1 MLISDAGGLEQPPHR
16 RPVCGALVTQVVG
29 DSRRVSL
36 ERLALRHLAV
46 EQAQRI
52 PLEAELA
59 IAVELG
65 FQRTVV
71 SLQALEVGRPAL
83 AVADAV
89 ELQAQVLETDLV
101 QPLACQLDHLC
112 VQPRRR
118 ASDRFHV
125 ELEELPVAALL
136 WPVITEHRTEQIKTR
151 GLRTL
156 VEAAFEVS
164 AHHSRGR
171 LRSQGQ
177 VSPSAVVETIKL
189 FGHRIGVF
197 SHALDQLGVLEDRS
211 DDLLVAEPA
220 PDLRRPLL
228 RRPPQRHLG
237 RKDVAHAAD
246 GFDRFATGHRS
257 VRL

>member
-1 MLISDAGGLEQPPHR
+1 M
-16 RPVCGALVTQVVG
+16 
-29 DSRRVSL
+29 
-36 ERLALRHLAV
+36 
-46 EQAQRI
+46 
-52 PLEAELA
+52 
-59 IAVELG
+59 
-65 FQRTVV
+65 
-71 SLQALEVGRPAL
+71 
-83 AVADAV
+83 
-89 ELQAQVLETDLV
+89 

-118 ASDRFHV
+118 AADRFHV
-125 ELEELPVAALL
+125 ELEELPVPALL
-136 WPVITEHRTEQIKTR
+136 WPVIPKHRTEQIKTR

-189 FGHRIGVF
+189 FGHRIGVL

-211 DDLLVAEPA
+211 DDLLVAEPP

-246 GFDRFATGHRS
+246 GFDRFGTGHRS